1 MRHSDGHT
9 ISAVAFDKVKVIIQ
23 WWQSCLLKDRYV
35 VQKIDNK
42 RNLLN
47 NWKDIGT
54 GSSTLASSKMNQTL
68 AHVNLIQLLQ
78 QVDRK
83 Y

>member
-1 MRHSDGHT
+1 M
-9 ISAVAFDKVKVIIQ
+9 VAELFVEGQIRCTK
-23 WWQSCLLKDRYV
+23 
-35 VQKIDNK
+35 KIDNK

-54 GSSTLASSKMNQTL
+54 GSSTLASSKMNQTP